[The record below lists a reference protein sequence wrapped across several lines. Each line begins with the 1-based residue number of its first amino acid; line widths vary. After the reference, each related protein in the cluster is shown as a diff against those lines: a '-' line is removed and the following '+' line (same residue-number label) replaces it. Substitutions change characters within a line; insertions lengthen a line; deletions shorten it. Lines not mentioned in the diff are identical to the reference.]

1 MACPQ
6 MSMCIFFFFNYVQNS
21 REKETATARCGLSLN
36 YAEAIFTSLPLS
48 NFTRPALLLLLLFF
62 VLILNFLD
70 SIPFALTF
78 VLFRTFPTLF
88 HFVFHLH

>member
-1 MACPQ
+1 MQINKQTELFKSQKKKKRGKINIYDMACPQ

-48 NFTRPALLLLLLFF
+48 NFTRPALRFVVIIINIFF
-62 VLILNFLD
+62 F
-70 SIPFALTF
+70 
-78 VLFRTFPTLF
+78 
-88 HFVFHLH
+88 

>member
-1 MACPQ
+1 

-48 NFTRPALLLLLLFF
+48 NFTHPALRFFVIIIIIFF
-62 VLILNFLD
+62 VLFLNFLD